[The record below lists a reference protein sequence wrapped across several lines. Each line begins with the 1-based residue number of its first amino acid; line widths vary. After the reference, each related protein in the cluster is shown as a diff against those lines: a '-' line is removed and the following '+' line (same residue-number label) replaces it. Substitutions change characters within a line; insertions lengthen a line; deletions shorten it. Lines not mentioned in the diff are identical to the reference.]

1 MTDFKPGDHVYLDS
15 GGASY
20 VIAEVLRFTDDP
32 GLWATITNP
41 DWPKGRTVKKKK
53 NLTREPGNAP
63 QASTGPPQDPQPQG
77 SRS

>member
-41 DWPKGRTVKKKK
+41 DWPKGRTVE
-53 NLTREPGNAP
+53 T
-63 QASTGPPQDPQPQG
+63 
-77 SRS
+77 SRIVHAD